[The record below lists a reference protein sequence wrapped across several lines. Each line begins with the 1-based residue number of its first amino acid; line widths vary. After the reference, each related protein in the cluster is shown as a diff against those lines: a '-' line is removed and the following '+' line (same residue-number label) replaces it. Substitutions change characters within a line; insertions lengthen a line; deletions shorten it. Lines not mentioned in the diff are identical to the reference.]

1 VAGELL
7 PEPARQGFVKE
18 YAHARAGPRRPPRAL
33 RPLVCA

>member
-33 RPLVCA
+33 RRPVCA